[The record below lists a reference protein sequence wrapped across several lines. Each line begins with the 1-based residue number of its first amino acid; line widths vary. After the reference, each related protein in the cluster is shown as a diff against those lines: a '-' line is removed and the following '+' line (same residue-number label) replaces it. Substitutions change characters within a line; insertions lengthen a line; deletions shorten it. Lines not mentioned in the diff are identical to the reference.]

1 MQIGMMAKD
10 IRSKVAEL
18 ESYSLFVIDKSRAYR
33 KKAISDAAS
42 AQPIIMKSSSSSKV
56 AATVLDGKVSET
68 PDNLDD
74 IDMTTAR
81 RKSVRITERDLSI
94 KPCLEYFRSLELE
107 RNEKTNRLQKLYDSI
122 GPTMIKLESLILGT
136 FTGESDKMNFY
147 YTFWEKEMFSA
158 LVRFT
163 TRNLQEFNDKLKHS
177 DVMFEVDAIL
187 AAPEITM
194 KPSANEIYNIMVHS
208 LKDFLER

>member
-1 MQIGMMAKD
+1 MQIGMMARD
-10 IRSKVAEL
+10 IRAKVAEL
-18 ESYSLFVIDKSRAYR
+18 ESYALFVIDKSKAHR
-33 KKAISDAAS
+33 KKALSDAAAS
-42 AQPIIMKSSSSSKV
+42 AQPVILKSSSSSRV
-56 AATVLDGKVSET
+56 AAVTDGKASET
-68 PDNLDD
+68 PDDLDD
-74 IDMTTAR
+74 IDVSAR

-147 YTFWEKEMFSA
+147 YTYWEKEMFSA

-163 TRNLQEFNDKLKHS
+163 TRNLQEFTEKLKHS
-177 DVMFEVDAIL
+177 EVLFEVDAVL

>member
-10 IRSKVAEL
+10 IRSKVTEL
-18 ESYSLFVIDKSRAYR
+18 ESYSLFVIEKSRKKFVDVVQPVILKSRAIR
-33 KKAISDAAS
+33 SGKA
-42 AQPIIMKSSSSSKV
+42 
-56 AATVLDGKVSET
+56 SET
-68 PDNLDD
+68 PDDLDAD
-74 IDMTTAR
+74 IPVSR
-81 RKSVRITERDLSI
+81 KKSVRISERDSSV
-94 KPCLEYFRSLELE
+94 KPCLEFFLHLENE
-107 RNEKTNRLQKLYDSI
+107 RNEKTSRLLKLYDSI

-147 YTFWEKEMFSA
+147 YTYWEKEMFSA

-163 TRNLQEFNDKLKHS
+163 TKNLLEFTEKLMKS
-177 DVMFEVDAIL
+177 EVLFEVDAVL